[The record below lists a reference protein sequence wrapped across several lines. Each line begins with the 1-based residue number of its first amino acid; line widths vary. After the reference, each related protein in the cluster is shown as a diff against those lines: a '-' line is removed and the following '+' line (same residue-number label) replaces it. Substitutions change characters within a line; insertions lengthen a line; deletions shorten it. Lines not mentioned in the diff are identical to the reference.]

1 MFEEEMPPVQ
11 IRGNQVGN
19 ILDMLEVPEGVE
31 GLPCCRMVKSYLAQ
45 HY

>member
-11 IRGNQVGN
+11 IRGNQVEN
-19 ILDMLEVPEGVE
+19 ILDMLEVPEE
-31 GLPCCRMVKSYLAQ
+31 GEELPCCRMVKSYLGQ